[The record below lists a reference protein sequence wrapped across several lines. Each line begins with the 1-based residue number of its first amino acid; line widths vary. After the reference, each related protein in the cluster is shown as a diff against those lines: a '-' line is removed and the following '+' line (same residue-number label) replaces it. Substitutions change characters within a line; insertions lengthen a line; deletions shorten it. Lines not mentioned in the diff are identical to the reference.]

1 MKRSGVTL
9 LELLIV
15 VVIISAIAGVS
26 FPAMTA
32 SLAGL
37 RLTSAAGSVASFLT
51 SSLDRVE
58 RRDQP
63 AQIVIS
69 PRENTLGIYTA
80 ASADKPERSL
90 SLPAGISIEGDEPRR
105 FLMMPGGSAPR
116 LAIVLRNEKGARR
129 AIRVDPAT
137 GVPEIDRLP

>member
-15 VVIISAIAGVS
+15 VVIISAIAGIS

-105 FLMMPGGSAPR
+105 FLMMPGGSGPR
-116 LAIVLRNEKGARR
+116 LTIVLRNEKGARR